1 MQIDWSQMRLC
12 ASISSRVSTKIA
24 FVHDQIAKTWPI
36 IIIIMQSSRRRR
48 SEDTWYHAHTLAQG
62 GSWGLRDAWRQVQI
76 TLALFGRRVSVYL
89 LKPEHTEPTI
99 TLSMS
104 VWQNGKCNP
113 HSLPFCAVEK
123 STRVFIQ
130 SHHRISEFVKLIW
143 AQLLR
148 PL

>member
-1 MQIDWSQMRLC
+1 MRLC

-48 SEDTWYHAHTLAQG
+48 TWYYAQG
-62 GSWGLRDAWRQVQI
+62 GTWGLRDAWRQVQI

-89 LKPEHTEPTI
+89 LKPEHTELTI